1 MKYKYLTP
9 TYLYDEAEQRLTE
22 LIEKKQQ
29 AEKRLL
35 KYQPGRIH
43 IVSDHGRI
51 KYYLRTNSKDKSGI
65 YIHKNETKKIK
76 TYLQKKYDEDIVR
89 LISSEIAGIERFLHS
104 TKSSVGRIRTVFSNR
119 PSEIKQYLTPID
131 MSDEDYIANWLATS
145 YEKKDITGVPD
156 DYTTEKGEIVRSKS
170 ELNIAN
176 YLYKMNIPY
185 RYECKLTF
193 SDGYHIYPDFTILD
207 VKRRREVYWEHRGM
221 MDDEGYACDSVKRI
235 KRYNKNGLF
244 LVDSLIIT
252 EETSNHHLGTWEIQ
266 SVINH
271 YFIKLFV

>member
-51 KYYLRTNSKDKSGI
+51 KYYLRTDPKDKSGI

-76 TYLQKKYDEDIVR
+76 TYLQKKYDEEIIK
-89 LISSEIAGIERFLHS
+89 LINYEAEAIERFLNL
-104 TKSSVGRIRTVFSNR
+104 TKSNAEKIKAVYSAR
-119 PSEIKQYLTPID
+119 PGEIKQYLTPID

-221 MDDEGYACDSVKRI
+221 MDDVDYACDSVERI
-235 KRYNKNGLF
+235 KRYNRDGLF
-244 LVDSLIIT
+244 LGDSLIIT
-252 EETSNHHLGTWEIQ
+252 EETLNCHLGTREIR
-266 SVINH
+266 SIINH
-271 YFIKLFV
+271 YFME